1 MLFAIAIFFS
11 LSLAFVNGGNDNL
24 KGVATLLGSKVLDYR
39 KALWLASIST
49 ALGALASIFLAGAL
63 ITAFGGKGLV
73 PDTIVQ
79 SSLFITAVS
88 AAAAITIALATRF
101 GLPVS
106 TTHALVGGLLGA
118 GFALAPEALNVSVL
132 GKTFFLPLLL
142 SPLVAIV
149 LCLFLAPLMR
159 RLDNSAI
166 AKQELCV
173 CETETLLAGNSL
185 ASTSVALSIGTQANC
200 PPITHDAIVR
210 LPTSKAFDLI
220 HCLSGATVCFARGLN
235 DTPKMAA
242 ILIVSGLAGLS
253 SVIAI
258 GIAMVIGGILTARRV
273 AKTMSED
280 ITSMTNNEGLS
291 ANIVTSSLVILASKY
306 GLPVSTTHVSC
317 GALFG
322 LAAGN
327 GRGQLKTIFTILL
340 SWISTLPLA
349 AALAF
354 LAANLLLVSGDI

>member
-1 MLFAIAIFFS
+1 MLITLAIFFS
-11 LSLAFVNGGNDNL
+11 LGLAFVNGGNDNL

-49 ALGALASIFLAGAL
+49 ALGALASVFLAGAL
-63 ITAFGGKGLV
+63 ISAFGGKGLV
-73 PDTIVQ
+73 PDAIVQ

-88 AAAAITIALATRF
+88 AAAAITIAIATRF

-118 GFALAPEALNVSVL
+118 GFALAPQALDVSVL

-142 SPLVAIV
+142 SPLIAIV
-149 LCLFLAPLMR
+149 LSLLLSPWMR
-159 RLDNSAI
+159 KLDKPSI
-166 AKQELCV
+166 AKQELCL
-173 CETETLLAGNSL
+173 CETEALPAVNALAQSSL
-185 ASTSVALSIGTQANC
+185 ALSIGTQASC
-200 PPITHDAIVR
+200 PPITHNAIVR
-210 LPTSKAFDLI
+210 VQTSKAFDVV
-220 HCLSGATVCFARGLN
+220 HCFSGAAVCFARGLN

-242 ILIVSGLAGLS
+242 ILVVTGMSGLS
-253 SVIAI
+253 SVVAI
-258 GIAMVIGGILTARRV
+258 GIAMVVGGILTARRV

-280 ITSMTNNEGLS
+280 ITSMTHNEGLS
-291 ANIVTSSLVILASKY
+291 ANLVTSTLVILASKY
-306 GLPVSTTHVSC
+306 GMPVSTTHVSC

-327 GRGQLKTIFTILL
+327 GRGKLKTIFTILL

-354 LAANLLLVSGDI
+354 LAANLLTISGEL

>member
-1 MLFAIAIFFS
+1 MLIALAIFFS
-11 LSLAFVNGGNDNL
+11 LGLAFVNGGNDNL

-39 KALWLASIST
+39 NALLLASIST
-49 ALGALASIFLAGAL
+49 ALGALTSVFLAGAL

-73 PDTIVQ
+73 PDAIVQ
-79 SSLFITAVS
+79 SSLFITSVS
-88 AAAAITIALATRF
+88 AAAALTIALATRF

-118 GFALAPEALNVSVL
+118 GFALAPQALDVSVL

-142 SPLVAIV
+142 SPVIAIILSLMSIPLV
-149 LCLFLAPLMR
+149 R
-159 RLDNSAI
+159 RLDKPAI
-166 AKQELCV
+166 AKQEACL
-173 CETETLLAGNSL
+173 CETEMLVAGRSVVA
-185 ASTSVALSIGTQANC
+185 ASTSLSIGTLESC
-200 PPITHDAIVR
+200 PTTTHNAIISVSA
-210 LPTSKAFDLI
+210 SKAFDFV
-220 HCLSGATVCFARGLN
+220 HCMSGAAVCFARGLN

-242 ILIVSGLAGLS
+242 ILVVSGLAGLS
-253 SVIAI
+253 SVMAI

-280 ITSMTNNEGLS
+280 ITSMTHIEGLS
-291 ANIVTSSLVILASKY
+291 ANLVTSSLVILASKY

-327 GRGQLKTIFTILL
+327 GRGKLKTIFTILL

-349 AALAF
+349 AILAYVAAKF
-354 LAANLLLVSGDI
+354 LTFSGGN